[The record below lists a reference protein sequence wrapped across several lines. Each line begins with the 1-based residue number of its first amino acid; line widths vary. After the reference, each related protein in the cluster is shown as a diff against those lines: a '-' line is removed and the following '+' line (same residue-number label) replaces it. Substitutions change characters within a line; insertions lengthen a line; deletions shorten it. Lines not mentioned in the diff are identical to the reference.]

1 MAGRDT
7 LPAAVETPFR
17 VASPTRSA
25 GIGDHDLG
33 VASTDDGLQ
42 GRGPS
47 VAPAVG
53 DDDRRAGQ
61 LVAHGE
67 VGHLRAFEHGAPA
80 LVELAGRPPR
90 DRRCVRV
97 GCQVV
102 GWLGR
107 RGWRVGCRRVVWLP
121 VGELVFKG
129 LVDQAAHPGGDVDGF
144 LSAES
149 VEPAP
154 HLGVDAEADGVFRRH
169 AGILRYRGHSQL
181 QVPHRDTH
189 SQYTQCAT
197 LGLAMGRCT
206 PPSNPPATSQRCR
219 AVAPRRLAPPSRTL
233 A

>member
-7 LPAAVETPFR
+7 LPATVETPFR

-33 VASTDDGLQ
+33 VASTDDGLK
-42 GRGPS
+42 GRRPS
-47 VAPAVG
+47 VTPSVG

-67 VGHLRAFEHGAPA
+67 VGHLRAFEYSAPA

-90 DRRCVRV
+90 DRRFVRV
-97 GCQVV
+97 WLQLV
-102 GWLGR
+102 GWLG
-107 RGWRVGCRRVVWLP
+107 WRAGCRRVVWLP
-121 VGELVFKG
+121 VWELVFKG

-154 HLGVDAEADGVFRRH
+154 HLGVDPEADGVFRRH
-169 AGILRYRGHSQL
+169 AGILRERGHHRL
-181 QVPHRDTH
+181 QVDHRDTL
-189 SQYTQCAT
+189 SQFTQCAT
-197 LGLAMGRCT
+197 LGLARGWLRSPFE
-206 PPSNPPATSQRCR
+206 PPSTSPCR
-219 AVAPRRLAPPSRTL
+219 AVAMLHLAPPSRTP

>member
-47 VAPAVG
+47 IAPSVG

-67 VGHLRAFEHGAPA
+67 VGHLRAFEYSAPA

-90 DRRCVRV
+90 DRRFVRIWL
-97 GCQVV
+97 QLV

-154 HLGVDAEADGVFRRH
+154 HLGVDPEADGVFRRH
-169 AGILRYRGHSQL
+169 AGILRERGHHRL
-181 QVPHRDTH
+181 QVDHRDTQ

-197 LGLAMGRCT
+197 LGWRWGLSGPLRT
-206 PPSNPPATSQRCR
+206 PI
-219 AVAPRRLAPPSRTL
+219 
-233 A
+233 